1 MPDFHCCGEMS
12 RRLVASGGEADPAL
26 ALFMERAHGGG
37 SNHGRERKVVLDQD
51 CISKMAPKPPPVA
64 TRARRDTIL
73 VAKMIPSI

>member
-37 SNHGRERKVVLDQD
+37 SNLRRERKVGLGQD
-51 CISKMAPKPPPVA
+51 YISNIPQPRHKQRPVPGW
-64 TRARRDTIL
+64 T
-73 VAKMIPSI
+73 PSSLRK